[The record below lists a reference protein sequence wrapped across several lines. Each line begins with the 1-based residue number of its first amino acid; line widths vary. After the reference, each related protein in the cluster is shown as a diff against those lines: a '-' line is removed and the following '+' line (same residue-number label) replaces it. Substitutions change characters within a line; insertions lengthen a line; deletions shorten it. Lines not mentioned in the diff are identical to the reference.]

1 MINITACLVNLR
13 FQRELAPSLPTPLKN
28 TGFRWAS
35 LSCFPNPASHSFRNI
50 RLDNLRSHEYDPE
63 PTNRYFWHWKTW
75 TGPLDTWT
83 IFWKMF
89 WTNFLDQFF
98 WTIFWSTVEL
108 CVCLKSRLVHH
119 QLLHVSLCVYGKLL
133 LNLSIFLLSLIL
145 SDEITE
151 FPVLSRP

>member
-1 MINITACLVNLR
+1 MTQNQLTDIFGIENM
-13 FQRELAPSLPTPLKN
+13 
-28 TGFRWAS
+28 
-35 LSCFPNPASHSFRNI
+35 
-50 RLDNLRSHEYDPE
+50 D
-63 PTNRYFWHWKTW
+63 
-75 TGPLDTWT
+75 WT
-83 IFWKMF
+83 IGHLDYFLD
-89 WTNFLDQFF
+89 NFLDQFF
-98 WTIFWSTVEL
+98 WIIFWSTVEL

>member
-1 MINITACLVNLR
+1 M
-13 FQRELAPSLPTPLKN
+13 
-28 TGFRWAS
+28 
-35 LSCFPNPASHSFRNI
+35 
-50 RLDNLRSHEYDPE
+50 D
-63 PTNRYFWHWKTW
+63 
-75 TGPLDTWT
+75 WT
-83 IFWKMF
+83 IGHLDYFLE
-89 WTNFLDQFF
+89 NFLDQFF